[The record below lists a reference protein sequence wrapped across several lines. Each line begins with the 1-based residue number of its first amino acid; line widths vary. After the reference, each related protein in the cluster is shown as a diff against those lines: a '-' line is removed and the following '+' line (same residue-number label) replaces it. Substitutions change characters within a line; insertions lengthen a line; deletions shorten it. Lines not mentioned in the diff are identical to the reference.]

1 MRIFMPLLVC
11 AAALAFSACVEAKL
25 KPIGDKE
32 LSNITGQAFVSID
45 RQYNPDSSQN
55 VAYTRVNLGM
65 NVETQM
71 NVAKLDLGHYNR
83 NDTATGG
90 EAEAPGSSDVL
101 VNNFSL
107 GYIQNSQYFQ
117 NSSAHP
123 YNSELPQ
130 MLKPDGSAYQNGD
143 IVPFLIQD
151 PYLEFAYDQTTNNI
165 VGVRLGFGKSEGVLS
180 GNIQYMTGNVGVT
193 INDHGEG
200 LSKAKSQGNLFDQMV
215 KFLTPV
221 LAGSSPLIAQAQL
234 VHGAANDPKLG
245 QLDPVRAQYI
255 GLPNGQSFTLKGVN
269 SLVAGVIKLI
279 SPTLSSTIT
288 LSNCGLFTCDVNA
301 IAENCQV
308 LGIQACFPLSQY
320 NSFPIGQIT
329 TDSSGKSYITG
340 PASGLFMSFE
350 TQTVQWLKDVS
361 KQNPTSADYITA
373 GPGAFFNIPTGAS
386 HVNLDQAL
394 YGIQRYRTE
403 YIDRGQGLF

>member
-11 AAALAFSACVEAKL
+11 AAVFACPVVVQAKL
-25 KPIGDKE
+25 KPLGDKE

-45 RQYNPDSSQN
+45 RQYNPDPTQN

-65 NVETQM
+65 NVETQL

-107 GYIQNSQYFQ
+107 GYIQNDQYYQ
-117 NSSAHP
+117 NTSAHP
-123 YNSELPQ
+123 YNSELPR

-143 IVPFLIQD
+143 IVPFTIKD
-151 PYLEFAYDQTTNNI
+151 PYLEFAYDQTTNDI
-165 VGVRLGFGKSEGVLS
+165 VGVRLGFGQSEGVLS
-180 GNIQYMTGNVGVT
+180 GNIKYMTGNVNVK
-193 INDHGEG
+193 IVDHGEG
-200 LSKAKSQGNLFDQMV
+200 LKNAKSQGNLFDQMV

-234 VHGAANDPKLG
+234 VHGAQNDPKLG

-255 GLPNGQSFTLKGVN
+255 GLPNGENFTLKGVS

-279 SPTLSSTIT
+279 SPTLSSPIT
-288 LSNCGLFTCDVNA
+288 LTNCNLLTCDVNA
-301 IAENCQV
+301 VAQNCQV

-329 TDSSGKSYITG
+329 NVNGQNYITG
-340 PASGLFMSFE
+340 PSSGLFMSFE
-350 TQTVQWLKDVS
+350 TKTVQWLKDVS
-361 KQNPTSADYITA
+361 KQNPTSSDYITA
-373 GPGAFFNIPTGAS
+373 GPGAFFNIPSGSTQ
-386 HVNLDQAL
+386 VNLDQAL

-403 YIDRGQGLF
+403 YIDRGVGLF